1 MAPLAYRYRE
11 AVLQELERFGIRPGP
26 ATPPA
31 RVRAFLNDLYTFE
44 LREIKVSRRE
54 AERFFGPQPRELYVV
69 RVQAVKEKY
78 PLLSLPVEVW
88 TEPG

>member
-1 MAPLAYRYRE
+1 MSPPGYRYRE

-44 LREIKVSRRE
+44 LREIKLSRRE
-54 AERFFGPQPRELYVV
+54 AERFFGPQPRDPYVAKA
-69 RVQAVKEKY
+69 QAVKRKY

-88 TEPG
+88 AEKG